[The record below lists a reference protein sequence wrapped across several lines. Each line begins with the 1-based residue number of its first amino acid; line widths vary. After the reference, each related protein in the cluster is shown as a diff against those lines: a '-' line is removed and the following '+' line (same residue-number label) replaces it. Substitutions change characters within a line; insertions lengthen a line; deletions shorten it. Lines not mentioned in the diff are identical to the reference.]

1 MSYLDEGTLN
11 PDEFEPLQALKQEY
25 GFLPRFFGAQGLRP
39 DLIEAEITLIDAILI
54 KPGALSRRH
63 KEYIFL
69 VCSAANLSTYCVSAH
84 CEIVRMLGLEG
95 PEPEQIA
102 LNYLDAGLPMTDTAL
117 LNYAV
122 KLNDNPTKIALKD
135 IDTLRRYG
143 FSDPQILEAVVL
155 VGLVKFANY
164 VSFGL
169 GAEPDFETSKLAFL
183 NDRAQQT
190 GPTATRTAD

>member
-11 PDEFEPLQALKQEY
+11 PDEFAPLQALKKEY

-39 DLIEAEITLIDAILI
+39 DLIEAEITLIDASLI

-84 CEIVRMLGLEG
+84 CEIVRMLGLDG

-102 LNYLDAGLPMTDTAL
+102 LNYLDAGLPMADTAL
-117 LNYAV
+117 LNYAS
-122 KLNDNPTKIALKD
+122 KLNDNPTKISLKD

-169 GAEPDFETSKLAFL
+169 GAEPDFETTKLAFL
-183 NDRAQQT
+183 NERELRL
-190 GPTATRTAD
+190 GPSAPHSAD